1 MNKFYVEEGNK
12 RVSVL
17 KYYDAVSVPGVV
29 TRILPPKTEEK
40 ENKIYY
46 EFVDFYELS
55 KVNYIWFTK
64 EGSFARLQSLI
75 GKGPKE
81 VWDDDDKLNFSSVYS
96 RFALEFQAAGGKK
109 LSITAGDA
117 FLAFITVYGYQAVC
131 QKTVAEL
138 KSLSIKTGRNL
149 SFWSMTTRSI

>member
-1 MNKFYVEEGNK
+1 ME
-12 RVSVL
+12 
-17 KYYDAVSVPGVV
+17 
-29 TRILPPKTEEK
+29 
-40 ENKIYY
+40 
-46 EFVDFYELS
+46 
-55 KVNYIWFTK
+55 
-64 EGSFARLQSLI
+64 
-75 GKGPKE
+75 KGPKE

-138 KSLSIKTGRNL
+138 KSLLIKAGRNL
-149 SFWSMTTRSI
+149 SFWSMTMRSI